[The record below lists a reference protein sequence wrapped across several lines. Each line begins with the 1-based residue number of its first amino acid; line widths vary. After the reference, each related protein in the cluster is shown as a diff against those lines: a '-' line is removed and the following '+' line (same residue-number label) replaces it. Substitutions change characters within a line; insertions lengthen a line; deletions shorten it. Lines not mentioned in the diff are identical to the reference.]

1 LMTTTYQG
9 ETRRWNFEHYVKA
22 QVDQH
27 HILDGLKEHG
37 YSGIDTQSKVWYL
50 LDGIKTNAFE
60 AVKAQILSNTAL
72 QSDFDACMNLYKD
85 FIKQK
90 DASSNVRDRKSTVA
104 AFKTNQDSRSD
115 NGNADMT
122 VDDRYYTN
130 KEYAK
135 LSAAKKA
142 GLRLKRLA

>member
-1 LMTTTYQG
+1 MIATYHG
-9 ETRRWNFEHYVKA
+9 ETRRWNFEHYVKL

-37 YSGIDTQSKVWYL
+37 YSGIDTQSKVQYL

-60 AVKAQILSNTAL
+60 AVKAQILSNPAL
-72 QSDFDACMNLYKD
+72 WSDFDACVNLYKD

-90 DASSNVRDRKSTVA
+90 DASSNVSNRKSTVA

-115 NGNADMT
+115 DGNADMT
-122 VDDRYYTN
+122 VDDHYYTN
-130 KEYAK
+130 KEYAT
-135 LSAAKKA
+135 LFAAKKA
-142 GLRLKRLA
+142 GLQLK